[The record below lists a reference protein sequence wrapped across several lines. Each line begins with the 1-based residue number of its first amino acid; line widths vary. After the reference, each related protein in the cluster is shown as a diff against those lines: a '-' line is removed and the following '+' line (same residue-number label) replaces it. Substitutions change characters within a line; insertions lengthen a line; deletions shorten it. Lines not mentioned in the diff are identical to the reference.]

1 MVYSPH
7 LGTVCSLV
15 LQLNWPEFQ
24 IITIESNS
32 GWTFSVQLHTLM
44 ESISFEPSY
53 SGCFILVHGWRCFT
67 ELQIK
72 RFSLHCMKLG
82 AVNANFYSR
91 LVKERETK
99 QDRCDFFTL
108 PGNVRWV
115 RKLQGIS
122 ASHACAGIYLKED
135 FLEIRHFQKRNEDKT
150 DASLDSKLAVR
161 A

>member
-82 AVNANFYSR
+82 AANANFYSR

-99 QDRCDFFTL
+99 QDRCDFFHPSRKRKMSEKTTRNLSITCLCWHLSERRL
-108 PGNVRWV
+108 PR
-115 RKLQGIS
+115 
-122 ASHACAGIYLKED
+122 
-135 FLEIRHFQKRNEDKT
+135 DKT
-150 DASLDSKLAVR
+150 LSEEEWR
-161 A
+161 